1 MFTSKDLIKYGLWV
15 VFVLTV
21 LAFCVTFFAPDKP
34 KQSLS
39 GERNYA
45 IHSMANAASW
55 IATL

>member
-1 MFTSKDLIKYGLWV
+1 MFTIKDFIKYGVWV

-21 LAFCVTFFAPDKP
+21 LAFCVTFFASNKA

-45 IHSMANAASW
+45 IHSMANAAS
-55 IATL
+55 